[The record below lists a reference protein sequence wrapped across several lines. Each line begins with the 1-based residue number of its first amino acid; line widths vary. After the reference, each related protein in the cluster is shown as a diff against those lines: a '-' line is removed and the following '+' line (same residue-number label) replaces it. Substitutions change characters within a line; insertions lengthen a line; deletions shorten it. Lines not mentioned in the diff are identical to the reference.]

1 MSLLVAAQP
10 IMAQTSNIVADGAG
24 TTVYEAGNGVTT
36 VDIATPNAAGLS
48 QNTYTDFNV
57 GNGGAI
63 LNNSNDSLDQS
74 QLGGL
79 LQGNGNLATS
89 GPATVILNEVTGGG
103 RSVME
108 GALEVHGASADIIVA
123 NPNGITC
130 NGCGFINTPRVTL
143 STGTAQIGADGALAG
158 FAVNGGD
165 VLIGANG
172 ADARSTTIF
181 DIVSRRISLQGPV
194 AAGGDLG
201 LIAGQNDFDYGNRT
215 ATSRGNDG
223 GAPAIAI
230 DSSLLGGMY
239 AGRITVLSTEVGS
252 GVNMQGQMA
261 SNAGEMTLT
270 ADGRLVMGQ
279 VQALGP
285 VRATSRS
292 STVRAERT
300 IFSDDAVTLQGLTA
314 VEIAANALVASQSD
328 VTLNGANIT
337 LETGAIAAAGVTSAG
352 AQTQNGTL
360 SLTGTTIDAG
370 EGTLVAGAE
379 IALDAASVDLSRD
392 AAAATDNVR
401 SLGNV
406 TIATDTLSATNGQIR
421 AGDALTISSDDN
433 LAING
438 GDFASMGAL
447 DVTGDSIATSATLG
461 TQDTATLLATEGSV
475 TNTGR
480 VAGDDQTVVTAQTAV
495 TNSGDLM
502 SQTDVTVTAGTTL
515 NNADSGQI
523 IGGQTTTQSQ
533 SLGNA
538 GLIAAQSGNLTITT
552 DQTVDNTGTLV
563 GVAALDIHT
572 NGALRNEGDI
582 VAQGTIT
589 VAGQNGAAAGAITNQ
604 TEGLINGGAGVQFE
618 AASLENAGAI
628 GTSAGALA
636 VDLAGDLD
644 NAGLLYSGTSSTY
657 RLDGDFTNTN
667 ADVIAEDDL
676 TIAGLAGPRASSLLN
691 SSGTIEAIAG
701 NIFIAADA
709 ISNTRPAPTITTT
722 SVEEVSG
729 SESPRR
735 PGMGHTNTATLT
747 TITMTTEA
755 AENNGV
761 AAQLLAGGN
770 LTLNGTSVTNE
781 YSQIA
786 ANGDVAIVADTVTNT
801 GRDLIETTVSEAVT
815 HHWRRYCD
823 IWFFGECLDVDS
835 RRWTTTNTSQTT
847 ATVDAVFGTIEA
859 GGTLNGLIGGYLDN
873 NAVRDGAD
881 QIGLESGDRAL
892 AAIDAV
898 AISGDSLGDL
908 TLSIDTVLDRSAVFD
923 PATDPNAPYLV
934 ETRPDFI
941 DASQFLGSDYFL
953 GQLGGYNPDQ
963 TMRRFGDAYV
973 ETRLIREQIFGQTGG
988 RYLIAGVDDIAQ
1000 MRALYDNAIDA
1011 QRDLSLS
1018 LGVALTPDQ
1027 IAALTSDIVW
1037 LETQVVQGQEVL
1049 VPRLYLSQATLA
1061 NIDLNSAQISGGQ
1074 TNIFAGA
1081 IANSGALSG
1090 VNSLN
1095 LSAGSI
1101 FANTGGSLFS
1111 NADIT
1116 INAGTVFAN
1125 QSGRVIGGGDVSIT
1139 AETVFN
1145 TTEKSRDEMPSG
1157 FTDRAQQTARIE
1169 AGDNLQINA
1178 AGSVGSVGGEFVA
1191 GDAISITAGDS
1202 IEITALE
1209 LETKRDDEIK
1219 GGYDNEYRRTNTL
1232 ATIAAGG
1239 DLSIVTGGDLTLRG
1253 VDASVGGDAAL
1264 TADGSVNIA
1273 SVQGVEQSDLKLDI
1287 GSSGL
1292 FSVETNVR
1300 QLDMSVDTART
1311 VIAANGGLTITANTG
1326 DITIDA
1332 ATLQSGDE
1340 TGLSAA
1346 GEVALLSETDSTFK
1360 QDYQREE
1367 DLFWWSEG
1375 DEGESIETIEMV
1387 EVYADGGFTI
1397 DAGTGII
1404 IEYQAHDNL
1413 DDALTTISAQPG
1425 LEWIGD
1431 MRTNPD
1437 VDWSGVEAT
1446 VQEWDYQEQGLTEAG
1461 ALLVT
1466 AVVTYA
1472 TGGVTAGWAESIASS
1487 WGLGAA
1493 GQAAVQAGL
1502 GNLLTQSSVALVN
1515 NQGDLGAT
1523 LEQLGSDEG
1532 LRSLVTAMVSAGFT
1546 AQLNNAAGLGD
1557 FDPTTAT
1564 AMENTIYRTQTG
1576 LIGASVNATVS
1587 TAINGGDIGDNL
1599 TAGWTYAMVMAGLAG
1614 VQHKIGDFGDANGL
1628 PEGSLPK
1635 VLAHAVAGGLASE
1648 AAGGSFAD
1656 GAMAAALAEAAGP
1669 LVGESGLDRGRQ
1681 VELQRLIGTTAILI
1695 ANGGD
1700 SADASIAAGIAAS
1713 AHENNYLSH
1722 DDLANLKRDLE
1733 ACRTAPG
1740 GCSDERLEQITEDYR
1755 QISIDNDADLAAC
1768 RTIECVDWHLERVAD
1783 YEDLHAATDEIA
1795 PDVGRDLSL
1804 DYLRPDLLTE
1814 RQYLM
1819 NIMAQDLEDNW
1830 KAANCRN
1837 LPAADCSAGFSEHLD
1852 DLAEQ
1857 NARGAATIIVGGAGI
1872 AGATRALVACLANPA
1887 CRAALAVTEA
1897 AECASASDPLCI
1909 APGPS
1914 PMRGGPDVPVRQA
1927 DGAADDVADI
1937 APNSRPTHLTSHPNA
1952 HTIERHGPQV
1962 TDQQLETRALT
1973 GVAPDGSTLTGNRI
1987 PPLSSAFHSEGAM
2000 LRADSVMR
2008 GQPLQDAIATNPT
2021 ATGHT
2026 ITFDVGENVGRG
2038 YRRIGSGNPNNV
2050 GRNGPPERVDGL
2062 THAQARVELN
2072 QTTGEWETITMFP
2085 TLP

>member
-1 MSLLVAAQP
+1 M
-10 IMAQTSNIVADGAG
+10 
-24 TTVYEAGNGVTT
+24 
-36 VDIATPNAAGLS
+36 
-48 QNTYTDFNV
+48 
-57 GNGGAI
+57 
-63 LNNSNDSLDQS
+63 
-74 QLGGL
+74 
-79 LQGNGNLATS
+79 
-89 GPATVILNEVTGGG
+89 
-103 RSVME
+103 
-108 GALEVHGASADIIVA
+108 
-123 NPNGITC
+123 
-130 NGCGFINTPRVTL
+130 
-143 STGTAQIGADGALAG
+143 
-158 FAVNGGD
+158 
-165 VLIGANG
+165 
-172 ADARSTTIF
+172 
-181 DIVSRRISLQGPV
+181 
-194 AAGGDLG
+194 
-201 LIAGQNDFDYGNRT
+201 
-215 ATSRGNDG
+215 
-223 GAPAIAI
+223 
-230 DSSLLGGMY
+230 
-239 AGRITVLSTEVGS
+239 
-252 GVNMQGQMA
+252 
-261 SNAGEMTLT
+261 
-270 ADGRLVMGQ
+270 
-279 VQALGP
+279 
-285 VRATSRS
+285 
-292 STVRAERT
+292 
-300 IFSDDAVTLQGLTA
+300 
-314 VEIAANALVASQSD
+314 
-328 VTLNGANIT
+328 
-337 LETGAIAAAGVTSAG
+337 
-352 AQTQNGTL
+352 
-360 SLTGTTIDAG
+360 
-370 EGTLVAGAE
+370 
-379 IALDAASVDLSRD
+379 
-392 AAAATDNVR
+392 
-401 SLGNV
+401 
-406 TIATDTLSATNGQIR
+406 
-421 AGDALTISSDDN
+421 
-433 LAING
+433 ING

-447 DVTGDSIATSATLG
+447 DVTGDNITTSATLG
-461 TQDTATLLATEGSV
+461 TQHAATLLATEGSV

-480 VAGDDQTVVTAQTAV
+480 VAGDDQAVVTAQTAV

-538 GLIAAQSGNLTITT
+538 GLIAAQSGNLAITT

-604 TEGLINGGAGVQFE
+604 TEGLINGGAGVQFA

-667 ADVIAEDDL
+667 ADVIAENDL

-722 SVEEVSG
+722 SLEEVSG
-729 SESPRR
+729 SDSPRR

-747 TITMTTEA
+747 TITTTTEA

-1027 IAALTSDIVW
+1027 ITALTSDIVW

-1219 GGYDNEYRRTNTL
+1219 GGYDSEYRRTNTL

-1273 SVQGVEQSDLKLDI
+1273 SVQDVEQSDLKLDI

-1300 QLDMSVDTART
+1300 QQDMSVDTTRT

-1360 QDYQREE
+1360 QDYQLEE

-1375 DEGESIETIEMV
+1375 DEAESIETIEMV

-1397 DAGTGII
+1397 DAGAGIV
-1404 IEYQAHDNL
+1404 IEYQAHNNL

-1431 MRTNPD
+1431 MRTNPS
-1437 VDWSGVEAT
+1437 VDWNGLEAT
-1446 VQEWDYQEQGLTEAG
+1446 VREWDYQEQGLTEAG

-1546 AQLNNAAGLGD
+1546 AQLNNTAGLGD

-1564 AMENTIYRTQTG
+1564 AMENTIYRAQTG

-1599 TAGWTYAMVMAGLAG
+1599 TAGWSNAMVMAGLAG
-1614 VQHKIGDFGDANGL
+1614 AQHKIGDFGDANGL
-1628 PEGSLPK
+1628 PDGSLPK
-1635 VLAHAVAGGLASE
+1635 ILAHAVAGGLASE

-1656 GAMAAALAEAAGP
+1656 GAMAAALSEAVGP
-1669 LVGESGLDRGRQ
+1669 LVGDTSLSLSRQ
-1681 VELQRLIGTTAILI
+1681 AELQRLIGTTAILI
-1695 ANGGD
+1695 ASDGD
-1700 SADASIAAGIAAS
+1700 VSAAS
-1713 AHENNYLSH
+1713 FAGGVAASVEENNRQMHLEEIEWAESNAEEFQEWLCRNESQCLSLDEAQATLLLELNRRVSDDFRTLPENGTAAAFISSQAPSGLIVDGQSLFADLSQGRSEEYLNSTINMREFGTIAESLALV
-1722 DDLANLKRDLE
+1722 DQFRLAPGYAAFTAAQGIDGDLYAYFDSYGRSDLTQFILANKGMSDTMSAQAGMLLNAIQSGMIPREQVGETLDLVSELEGLSAGFRNVNVHAMFAGRQNGLLSLHDLYFGDGTEEGAAVVQAFGQSLQGLAISNAVVMRTLGMQTPGTRFTVDPAFRAADLE
-1733 ACRTAPG
+1733 AG
-1740 GCSDERLEQITEDYR
+1740 L
-1755 QISIDNDADLAAC
+1755 
-1768 RTIECVDWHLERVAD
+1768 
-1783 YEDLHAATDEIA
+1783 
-1795 PDVGRDLSL
+1795 
-1804 DYLRPDLLTE
+1804 
-1814 RQYLM
+1814 
-1819 NIMAQDLEDNW
+1819 
-1830 KAANCRN
+1830 
-1837 LPAADCSAGFSEHLD
+1837 
-1852 DLAEQ
+1852 
-1857 NARGAATIIVGGAGI
+1857 IVNG
-1872 AGATRALVACLANPA
+1872 
-1887 CRAALAVTEA
+1887 
-1897 AECASASDPLCI
+1897 SY
-1909 APGPS
+1909 
-1914 PMRGGPDVPVRQA
+1914 VR
-1927 DGAADDVADI
+1927 
-1937 APNSRPTHLTSHPNA
+1937 
-1952 HTIERHGPQV
+1952 
-1962 TDQQLETRALT
+1962 
-1973 GVAPDGSTLTGNRI
+1973 
-1987 PPLSSAFHSEGAM
+1987 
-2000 LRADSVMR
+2000 
-2008 GQPLQDAIATNPT
+2008 NPT
-2021 ATGHT
+2021 ARNLNDNIADSGKIRLDGQLANGQYMYVVDMNGNIVIGTR
-2026 ITFDVGENVGRG
+2026 RG
-2038 YRRIGSGNPNNV
+2038 QRMP
-2050 GRNGPPERVDGL
+2050 
-2062 THAQARVELN
+2062 H
-2072 QTTGEWETITMFP
+2072 P
-2085 TLP
+2085 TLLGGQNPRVSAAGMVEIRGGKIYAVDNASGHFKPGAGSLPNARTAFDNLPNGTFHPNFQGYVPYDR